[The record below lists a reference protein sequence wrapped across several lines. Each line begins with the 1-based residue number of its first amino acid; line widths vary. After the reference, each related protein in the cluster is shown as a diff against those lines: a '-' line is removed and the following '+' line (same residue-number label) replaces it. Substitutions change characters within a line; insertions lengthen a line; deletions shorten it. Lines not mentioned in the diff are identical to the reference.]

1 VKRTC
6 FFHAGCPDGFG
17 AAWAVRRAWGND
29 ADYLARGHEDPFR
42 PSEWGGSIVVFV
54 DISLENRALRA
65 HGEVAAHVLVR
76 DHHVSARD
84 HFESD
89 RGLENALRAHGH
101 LVRFDLERSGA
112 TLAWHHFH
120 PDMSTPSLLAY
131 VEDQDLWRWKLP
143 ASEEV
148 NAAISSYPRRFDVW
162 DELAEMPAEE
172 LARQGAPIV
181 QANRCEVERLLRSAH
196 HVVLGS
202 RRVEA
207 VNSAVLRSIVGH
219 ELAKRAA
226 FGEPWGLV
234 YRLHSR
240 RVDVSLYSIGGLDV
254 SRIAKEYGGGGH
266 RNAAGFSV
274 SLEKWLADFV

>member
-1 VKRTC
+1 MKRIC

-17 AAWAVRRAWGND
+17 AAWAVRRAWGD
-29 ADYLARGHEDPFR
+29 EAEYVARGHEDPFR
-42 PSEWGGSIVVFV
+42 PSDWRGCVVVFV

-65 HGEVAAHVLVR
+65 LGEEAAHVIVL

-89 RGLENALRAHGH
+89 RGLENALRANGH

-112 TLAWHHFH
+112 TLAWQHFH
-120 PDMSTPSLLAY
+120 KDAATPSLLAY

-148 NAAISSYPRRFDVW
+148 NAAIASYPRRFEVW
-162 DELAEMPAEE
+162 DELAEIPAAEF
-172 LARQGAPIV
+172 ARQGAPILR
-181 QANRCEVERLLRSAH
+181 ANRSEVERLLRTAH
-196 HVVLGS
+196 PVALGS

-207 VNSAVLRSIVGH
+207 VNSALLRSMLGH
-219 ELAKRAA
+219 ELSKRAS
-226 FGEPWGLV
+226 FGESWGLV
-234 YRLHSR
+234 YRLHGR
-240 RVDVSLYSIGGLDV
+240 RVDASLYSIGGLDV

-274 SLEKWLADFV
+274 SLEEWLAGFV

>member
-1 VKRTC
+1 MKRTC

-29 ADYLARGHEDPFR
+29 AEYLARGHEDPLR
-42 PSEWGGSIVVFV
+42 PSDWGGSVIVFV

-65 HGEVAAHVLVR
+65 LGEVAAHVLVL

-89 RGLENALRAHGH
+89 PGLENALRAHGH
-101 LVRFDLERSGA
+101 LVHFDLEQSGA

-120 PDMSTPSLLAY
+120 GDTPLPSLLAY

-143 ASEEV
+143 ASEEI
-148 NAAISSYPRRFDVW
+148 NAAISSYPRRFEVW
-162 DELAEMPAEE
+162 DELAEMPPEE

-181 QANRCEVERLLRSAH
+181 QANRCEVERLLRTAH
-196 HVVLGS
+196 PVVLGA

-207 VNSAVLRSIVGH
+207 VNSGVLRSNVGH
-219 ELAKRAA
+219 ELAKRTT

-234 YRLHSR
+234 YRMHGR

-254 SRIAKEYGGGGH
+254 SRVAKEYGGGGH

-274 SLEKWLADFV
+274 SLERWLADFV

>member
-1 VKRTC
+1 MRRTC

-42 PSEWGGSIVVFV
+42 PSEWTGTIVVIV
-54 DISLENRALRA
+54 DISLENRAHRA
-65 HGEVAAHVLVR
+65 LGEVAAHVLVL

-89 RGLENALRAHGH
+89 RTLGHALQAHGH
-101 LVRFDLERSGA
+101 LVGFDLERSGA
-112 TLAWHHFH
+112 TLAWLHFH
-120 PDMSTPSLLAY
+120 PRVPTPSLLAY

-143 ASEEV
+143 GSEEV
-148 NAAISSYPRRFDVW
+148 NAALSSYPRRFEVW

-196 HVVLGS
+196 PVILGS
-202 RRVEA
+202 RRVEG
-207 VNSAVLRSIVGH
+207 VNSALLRSLVGH
-219 ELAKRAA
+219 ELAKRMA

-234 YRLHSR
+234 YRLNGP
-240 RVDVSLYSIGGLDV
+240 RVDVSLYSIGALDV
-254 SRIAKEYGGGGH
+254 SRIAREYGGGGH

-274 SLEKWLADFV
+274 SLVRWLAVFI

>member
-1 VKRTC
+1 VRRTC

-42 PSEWGGSIVVFV
+42 PSEWTGSVVVFV

-65 HGEVAAHVLVR
+65 LGEVAAHVLVL

-89 RGLENALRAHGH
+89 RGLDNALRAHGH

-120 PDMSTPSLLAY
+120 PGVPAPSLLAY

-143 ASEEV
+143 GSEEV

-172 LARQGAPIV
+172 LARQGTPIV

-196 HVVLGS
+196 PVILGS
-202 RRVEA
+202 RRVEG
-207 VNSAVLRSIVGH
+207 VNSALLRSLVGH
-219 ELAKRAA
+219 ELAKRMA

-234 YRLHSR
+234 YRLNGR

-254 SRIAKEYGGGGH
+254 SRIAREYGGGGH

-274 SLEKWLADFV
+274 SLERWLADFI